1 MATNTEE
8 TVFSTGADT
17 LANGTDEIVK
27 EAVKKS
33 KKIDVKPWQKVMIGG
48 TAGIMLGAG
57 TVYAANAI
65 KGQLETGET
74 GEANAE
80 GLHVA
85 KGIDDNQSFGEAF
98 AAAREEV
105 GPGGVF
111 HWRGGLYGTYT
122 ESEWNSMSQAD
133 RDAFNSQ
140 AVGEATGTEADASHY
155 TTTQHD
161 THQDVAA
168 ADTHHEEPQQ
178 NHGTSTAHQQTT
190 GTAHQQHQQ
199 QTAQHTTGGT
209 TTGGSQQHTDEPT
222 EPEVRILGVE
232 DVTFEDGQ
240 TVTVGTMAV
249 DDHEVFLVDVDRN
262 QEFDLLMADANQNGQ
277 FDENEVVDIS
287 NEHITVAE
295 FQQETDP
302 QGNMMAQREETNDF
316 NNEAEMAPNP
326 DADMPTDDLGS
337 ADFVPDANTLV

>member
-80 GLHVA
+80 GLQVA

-178 NHGTSTAHQQTT
+178 NHGTQQTT
-190 GTAHQQHQQ
+190 STAHQQHQQ
-199 QTAQHTTGGT
+199 QPAQHTTGGT